1 MVSADYWVV
10 GGACVFA
17 VLGAA
22 LGFGRGLKML
32 SKGVLGKI
40 AAVVFAYY
48 LFGIVL
54 TLDVTKTAQTNFI
67 TFLEGKDNW
76 FCRFLI
82 TIRIETILTGVVVFL
97 LSMLLISLVVNIL
110 AGILDGEG
118 GVLKGLN
125 CILGVVL
132 ALAEFIAL
140 VLLILLILKLISGT
154 NTDIADSLQG
164 SFFRL
169 DKIYDDNP
177 LSAFIRVY
185 IPEVAGFNGN

>member
-1 MVSADYWVV
+1 M
-10 GGACVFA
+10 
-17 VLGAA
+17 
-22 LGFGRGLKML
+22 
-32 SKGVLGKI
+32 
-40 AAVVFAYY
+40 
-48 LFGIVL
+48 
-54 TLDVTKTAQTNFI
+54 
-67 TFLEGKDNW
+67 
-76 FCRFLI
+76 
-82 TIRIETILTGVVVFL
+82 
-97 LSMLLISLVVNIL
+97 
-110 AGILDGEG
+110 
-118 GVLKGLN
+118 KGLN

-185 IPEVAGFNGN
+185 MPEVAGFNGN